1 MLDVPGAPA
10 SPSSSGYRALAGV
23 KGFPGLVVSQ
33 LLGRVAGRMLGLSL
47 VLFVLSRYHSPQLA
61 GAATFLLL
69 FPGLLV
75 SPIAG
80 ALLDRHGRT
89 RLITLDYLV
98 AAAALF
104 SIAAL
109 SARQLLAPPLLLGIC
124 GLASIT
130 GPLSWAGLRSMFPSV
145 VPGHLW
151 ERANALDLSSDVL
164 ATVVGAP
171 LGGVLVGF
179 VGGEWALAAAGALF
193 TCAGVAMLR
202 VHDPAVKRREGSVVA
217 QAWSGLTYVLRNRS
231 LVGLALTFITFGA
244 GWGVVGIAMPVLVLG
259 RLHQGPA
266 AVGYLLGAVGA
277 AGFIAVLV
285 VGRLKTDGRE
295 RQLMAGSLVAMAAA
309 MALLPRASSVL
320 VVGVALVGVA
330 LVEGPFDIA
339 FLTLRQRRT
348 DPAAFGR
355 MFAISMALNQL
366 GNPIG
371 AALSGPLIAW
381 SLTGALWV
389 AVGLTAVAAVVPLV
403 VIPAV
408 SRTNRSA

>member
-1 MLDVPGAPA
+1 MLDVPGAPK
-10 SPSSSGYRALAGV
+10 SPSSSSYGALARV

-47 VLFVLSRYHSPQLA
+47 VLFVLARYHSPQLA

-69 FPGLLV
+69 FPGLLL

-98 AAAALF
+98 AAMALF
-104 SIAAL
+104 SIAIL
-109 SARQLLAPPLLLGIC
+109 SARHLLAAPLLLGIC
-124 GLASIT
+124 GVASLT

-179 VGGEWALAAAGALF
+179 VGGEWALATAATLF
-193 TCAGVAMLR
+193 TCAGLAMLR
-202 VHDPAVKRREGSVVA
+202 VHDPAIKRRDSGVLA

-231 LVGLALTFITFGA
+231 LVGLALTFIASGA
-244 GWGVVGIAMPVLVLG
+244 GWGMVVIAMPVLVLS

-266 AVGYLLGAVGA
+266 VVGYILGAMGA
-277 AGFIAVLV
+277 AGLVAPLV
-285 VGRLKTDGRE
+285 VGRMNTEGRE

-309 MALLPRASSVL
+309 LRVPSPRVL
-320 VVGVALVGVA
+320 C
-330 LVEGPFDIA
+330 PD
-339 FLTLRQRRT
+339 RRGCA
-348 DPAAFGR
+348 DWRGCGRGSIRHRVPHAPPAAHRPRRLREDVRDLDGSEPARQPHRRRPVGTADRVVFDRRFVGR
-355 MFAISMALNQL
+355 GRAHR
-366 GNPIG
+366 
-371 AALSGPLIAW
+371 SG
-381 SLTGALWV
+381 GV
-389 AVGLTAVAAVVPLV
+389 D
-403 VIPAV
+403 
-408 SRTNRSA
+408 SAGGDSGG

>member
-1 MLDVPGAPA
+1 MLDVPGAPK
-10 SPSSSGYRALAGV
+10 SPSSSSYGALARV

-47 VLFVLSRYHSPQLA
+47 VLFVLARYHSPQLA

-69 FPGLLV
+69 FPGLLL

-98 AAAALF
+98 AAMALF
-104 SIAAL
+104 SIAIL
-109 SARQLLAPPLLLGIC
+109 SARHLLAAPLLLGIC
-124 GLASIT
+124 GVASLT

-179 VGGEWALAAAGALF
+179 VGGEWALATAATLF
-193 TCAGVAMLR
+193 TCAGLAMLR
-202 VHDPAVKRREGSVVA
+202 VHDPAIKRRYSGVLA

-231 LVGLALTFITFGA
+231 LVGLALTFIASGA
-244 GWGVVGIAMPVLVLG
+244 GWGMVVIAMPVLVLS

-266 AVGYLLGAVGA
+266 VVGYILGAMGA
-277 AGFIAVLV
+277 AGLVAPLV
-285 VGRLKTDGRE
+285 VGRMNTEGRE

-309 MALLPRASSVL
+309 LAFLPRASSVL
-320 VVGVALVGVA
+320 IVAAALIGVAV
-330 LVEGPFDIA
+330 VEGPFDIA

-348 DPAAFGR
+348 DPGAFGR

-389 AVGLTAVAAVVPLV
+389 AVGLTALAALIPLV
-403 VIPAV
+403 VIPAAR
-408 SRTNRSA
+408 RTDRSP